1 MTNRPASPEGGPGR
15 RTGRIGSL
23 LGQPILRTVLYYLAL
38 WVGLLL
44 LRRYAP
50 EFYRTLTEGELPT
63 SADLSGALGGGGG
76 QAATSRSSYPPG
88 IAALVGMTATVVL
101 MVPVVWIYAF
111 TRQKRGY
118 QQSLVQT
125 LVMLPIVVVAV
136 IVLVQN
142 SLALAF
148 GLGGVVGAVSFR
160 NRLEDTKDTIY
171 IFLAIGVGL
180 ACGVEVLQ
188 VGLAATLFFNVAM
201 VVLWY
206 TDFGRMPSQ
215 LQASVASKRVEKVKD
230 IMGEERHTGEFV
242 SVLDQ
247 QILQS
252 MTPDQ
257 LELLAERALKRQR
270 KMSDQLFGD
279 GEKKDKDKG
288 KKKDKDK
295 GKDSDGVAGTD
306 VGEAAADEPQFDGTL
321 KIMVAEGASADGVRA
336 IVERVLA
343 QDTEAWEF
351 AQASMGDFKTILEY
365 QVRWRKSAPR
375 PIMLETLRR
384 TLLTQA
390 EQVVFE

>member
-1 MTNRPASPEGGPGR
+1 M
-15 RTGRIGSL
+15 TGRPDASAVGSGHRSGRFRAPFEHPL
-23 LGQPILRTVLYYLAL
+23 LRAVLFYLAL
-38 WVGLLL
+38 WVGMLL

-50 EFYRTLTEGELPT
+50 EFFRTLSEGELPT
-63 SADLSGALGGGGG
+63 SADLGEAMKGTAQTSAGSG
-76 QAATSRSSYPPG
+76 TFPPG
-88 IAALVGMTATVVL
+88 IAALVGMVSAVL
-101 MVPVVWIYAF
+101 LMLPVVWIYAF

-125 LVMLPIVVVAV
+125 LVMLPIVVVGV

-142 SLALAF
+142 SVALAF

-180 ACGVEVLQ
+180 ACGVKVLEVAL
-188 VGLAATLFFNVAM
+188 VATAFFNLTM

-215 LQASVASKRVEKVKD
+215 MQASVASKRVEKVKD

-295 GKDSDGVAGTD
+295 GKDDDGGVEAVAGD
-306 VGEAAADEPQFDGTL
+306 VGADEPRFDGTL
-321 KIMVAEGASADGVRA
+321 RITVAEGASADAVRSA
-336 IVERVLA
+336 VERVLA

-351 AQASMGDFKTILEY
+351 AQASMGDFKTILEF
-365 QVRWRKSAPR
+365 QVRWKKTVPR

-390 EQVVFE
+390 ETVAFE

>member
-1 MTNRPASPEGGPGR
+1 
-15 RTGRIGSL
+15 L
-23 LGQPILRTVLYYLAL
+23 LEHPLLRSVLFYLAL
-38 WVGLLL
+38 WAGMLL

-50 EFYRTLTEGELPT
+50 DFFRTLSEGELPT
-63 SADLSGALGGGGG
+63 STDLAGAMSGATARPSGGEGEL
-76 QAATSRSSYPPG
+76 PPG
-88 IAALVGMTATVVL
+88 IAALVGMVSAVL
-101 MVPVVWIYAF
+101 LMLPVVWIYAF

-125 LVMLPIVVVAV
+125 LVMLPIVVVGV

-142 SLALAF
+142 SVALAF

-180 ACGVEVLQ
+180 ACGVKVLEVAL
-188 VGLAATLFFNVAM
+188 VATAFFNLTM

-215 LQASVASKRVEKVKD
+215 MQASVASKRVEKVKD

-295 GKDSDGVAGTD
+295 GKDDDGGVEAVAGD
-306 VGEAAADEPQFDGTL
+306 VGADEPRFDGTL
-321 KIMVAEGASADGVRA
+321 RITVAEGASADAVRSA
-336 IVERVLA
+336 VERVLA

-351 AQASMGDFKTILEY
+351 AQASMGDFKTILEF
-365 QVRWRKSAPR
+365 QVRWKKTVPR

-390 EQVVFE
+390 ETVAFE